1 MVRQRDGDEIN
12 LLDSSIRTTSGALF
26 STALYVI
33 SGIVYAAVTSPSAT
47 GTYFFITIS
56 VALVLRPIRGVTQA
70 LRKIGSERGEAVGVY
85 LSITLLFA
93 GTFVPALG
101 VTVFVFSDTLAATT
115 AFDRAI
121 LGPTGV
127 YALSAVLMTIVTALV
142 SAIGYPSAETW
153 LTGSQ
158 SAVHIAAILAVP
170 GTVSTAGDLMLV
182 VAGVRFALFVP
193 VVLVLGVV
201 PARPDRRALG
211 RVWEFARW
219 SVPDQILDRF
229 SYNMPVYVLGVVA
242 TPVAVGIYEAAD
254 RFADFGATISWR
266 LSTPLLTKVSGDSA
280 VGETELTYLSA
291 AVTAGTGVTYA
302 VFAYLLAA
310 HQVVAAIAFP
320 ATPQLFSLTVLFV
333 GGVNILRGFWTLAS
347 HAMEGLGKPS
357 VSARTKLYGLLL
369 SVPVTVVLGREL
381 GAVAGA
387 IGYALMNIVIFGYV
401 VYYATDVLGTIP
413 LDTDLVAKLSVSLLA
428 SFGLTAGAV
437 SALTRL
443 GLSPVVVA
451 GLAAAVCLAGFSA
464 LLAALSART
473 RLAIG
478 RAAELYLGV
487 RQE

>member
-12 LLDSSIRTTSGALF
+12 LLDSSIRTTGGALF

-70 LRKIGSERGEAVGVY
+70 LRKIGSERGEDVGVY
-85 LSITLLFA
+85 FSITLLFV
-93 GTFVPALG
+93 GLFVPALG
-101 VTVFVFSDTLAATT
+101 VIVFVFADTLAATT
-115 AFDRAI
+115 AFDRTI
-121 LGPTGV
+121 LGPTGL
-127 YALSAVLMTIVTALV
+127 YALSAVLLTIVTALT

-158 SAVHIAAILAVP
+158 SAVHIAAILAIP
-170 GTVSTAGDLMLV
+170 GAVSTAGDLMVV

-193 VVLVLGVV
+193 VLLVLGVV
-201 PARPDRRALG
+201 PARPDRRAVR
-211 RVWEFARW
+211 RVWAFAKW

-280 VGETELTYLSA
+280 LGETELTYLSA
-291 AVTAGTGVTYA
+291 AVTGGTGVTFV

-320 ATPQLFSLTVLFV
+320 ATQRLFSLTVLLV
-333 GGVNILRGFWTLAS
+333 GGVNILRGFWTLVS

-357 VSARTKLYGLLL
+357 VSARTKLYGLVL
-369 SVPVTVVLGREL
+369 SVPVTVVLGREF
-381 GAVAGA
+381 GA
-387 IGYALMNIVIFGYV
+387 IAGGIGYTIMNVAIFAYV
-401 VYYATDVLGTIP
+401 VYYATDVLDGVP
-413 LDTDLVAKLSVSLLA
+413 LDTGLAAKLTASLLV
-428 SFGLTAGAV
+428 SFGLTAGSV
-437 SALTRL
+437 SVLTTL
-443 GLSPVVVA
+443 GLSPVAVA
-451 GLAAAVCLAGFSA
+451 GLAAVVCLTSFSV
-464 LLAALSART
+464 LLTALSART
-473 RLAIG
+473 RIAVG
-478 RAAELYLGV
+478 RAADLYLGV
-487 RQE
+487 RQG